1 MGRQKPGNANR
12 VRDVRLVRLVQMLQS
27 GIPKSRQ
34 DLEQALEVSRATL
47 TRDIETLRNQLNMPI
62 AFDRDAMGYVIGNED
77 MDYGPRYELPGIWL
91 SASQATAV
99 LALVNVCLS
108 IDPGVLGRTLRPIR
122 FLMKQIAGLPTADV
136 PPVWDKLSIELPER
150 RDYQERVFE
159 ALSDALYR
167 ERKVILLASA
177 GVPLS
182 SSYSPLR
189 FALTP
194 EGWFLDAIDD
204 GSSSVSRFNIDI
216 LKSVVVM
223 EQAAMSLYW
232 DGECWVGENGKEY
245 KVQVILANKQ

>member
-1 MGRQKPGNANR
+1 MGRQKLGNANR
-12 VRDVRLVRLVQMLQS
+12 VRDVRLVRLVQLLQS
-27 GIPKSRQ
+27 GAPKSRQ

-62 AFDRDAMGYVIGNED
+62 AFDRDTMGYVIGKED
-77 MDYGPRYELPGIWL
+77 MGYGPRYELPGIWL

-122 FLMKQIAGLPTADV
+122 FLMKQIAGLPTVDV

-159 ALSDALYR
+159 VLSDALYR
-167 ERKVILLASA
+167 ERKVILRTSS
-177 GVPLS
+177 GTSLS
-182 SSYSPLR
+182 SRYSPLR

-194 EGWFLDAIDD
+194 DGWFLDALGD
-204 GSSSVSRFNIDI
+204 GNDSVSRFDI
-216 LKSVVVM
+216 NVLESVVVM
-223 EQAAMSLYW
+223 DQAAVDLYW
-232 DGECWVGENGKEY
+232 DGECWIGENGKAY
-245 KVQVILANKQ
+245 KMRVVRGDEQ

>member
-12 VRDVRLVRLVQMLQS
+12 VRDVRLVRLVQMLQT
-27 GIPKSRQ
+27 GTPKSRQ

-62 AFDRDAMGYVIGNED
+62 AFDRDAMGYVIGKED
-77 MDYGPRYELPGIWL
+77 VHDGSRYELPGIWL

-136 PPVWDKLSIELPER
+136 PPVWDRLSIELPR
-150 RDYQERVFE
+150 RHGYQKHVFE

-167 ERKVILLASA
+167 GRKVILRSGA
-177 GVPLS
+177 GVPIS

-194 EGWFLDAIDD
+194 EGWFLDAIGD
-204 GSSSVSRFNIDI
+204 GSSSVSRFDIDI
-216 LKSVVVM
+216 LESVVVM
-223 EQAAMSLYW
+223 DQVAVSLNW
-232 DGECWVGENGKEY
+232 DADGWIGENGEEY
-245 KVQVILANKQ
+245 KVQVMCADKQ